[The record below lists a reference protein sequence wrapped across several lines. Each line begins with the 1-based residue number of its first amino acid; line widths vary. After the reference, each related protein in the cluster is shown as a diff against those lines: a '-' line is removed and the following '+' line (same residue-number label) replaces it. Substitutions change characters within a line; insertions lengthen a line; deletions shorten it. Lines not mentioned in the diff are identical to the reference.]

1 MEKIILVC
9 PDVDDERSDW
19 DEDGYITKQNIQGTF
34 SITELIGR
42 TIEGIEEDGCG
53 GLRITLTDKE

>member
-9 PDVDDERSDW
+9 PDVD
-19 DEDGYITKQNIQGTF
+19 EDGYITKQSIQGTF

-42 TIEGIEEDGCG
+42 TIEDIEEDGCG